1 MEADLKEMTE
11 KYEEKSK
18 ELDDA
23 LEESNSRSACIEEL
37 QTKLQETEESQQASI
52 SSLEETVSIPTVFDR

>member
-1 MEADLKEMTE
+1 MTE